1 MNFDLTIEEELNML
15 DKYKLTP
22 TELFVVK
29 LLLIAQIEGEEDYI
43 YRYVQIPNKS
53 SFREVLESLQ
63 SKGVILKSY
72 KIPKSGEK
80 LIIEDIDFN
89 KNFVKNIHRA
99 SFELGKELYENYPQT
114 TYVKGQVFNLR
125 RVSKKFNSL
134 EDAFFKYGK
143 YIRFDNEL
151 HNEVIELVKWGIQ
164 NGYNFTTMDSFI
176 IDQDWRNIKNVRDG
190 GNINVNYDAVKLL

>member
-1 MNFDLTIEEELNML
+1 VNFDLTIEEELNML

-53 SFREVLESLQ
+53 SFREILESLQ

>member
-53 SFREVLESLQ
+53 SFREILESLQ

-190 GNINVNYDAVKLL
+190 VSINVNYDAVKLL

>member
-1 MNFDLTIEEELNML
+1 VNFDLTIEEELNML

-63 SKGVILKSY
+63 SKGVIVKSY

-80 LIIEDIDFN
+80 LMIEDIDFN

-99 SFELGKELYENYPQT
+99 SFELGKELYENYPQA

-151 HNEVIELVKWGIQ
+151 HNEVIELIKWGIQ

>member
-1 MNFDLTIEEELNML
+1 VNFDLTIEEELNML

>member
-53 SFREVLESLQ
+53 SFREILESLQ